1 MATSTIKRITTSVR
15 GTKAGQLWGVI
26 GAFLVIFIASI
37 FISPNFLTGYNLT
50 IMARDLAFLGI
61 MAIAQGLL
69 LLLGDIDVSIGAIA
83 GLCAVVCAKLLV
95 DASMNPVLAMVIG
108 LGVGALLGYING
120 VLITA
125 FNLNSLV
132 LTIGTQT
139 AFTGLNLL
147 VTQGRTIVG
156 LPEKVIFLGA
166 GSLFGVPVPVY
177 FLAAVFIIALF
188 LTMKTVFGR
197 KLYAVGNSHEAARIV
212 GIKENRVRIGA
223 YSLAGVF
230 AALAGILMA
239 FRLLSAQTAIGATWV
254 LPSIAAPVIGGIA
267 TTGGIG
273 SIAGALIGGAIMSV
287 IGNIIVL
294 GGVDVY
300 WQQVFNGVIVVLAI
314 ILDSLSRRLGRQK

>member
-1 MATSTIKRITTSVR
+1 MATSMLRRVTTSIR
-15 GTKAGQLWGVI
+15 GKKSGQLTGVI
-26 GAFLVIFIASI
+26 GAFALIFIASC

-50 IMARDLAFLGI
+50 IMARDLAFIGI
-61 MAIAQGLL
+61 VAIAQGLL

-83 GLCAVVCAKLLV
+83 GLCAVVTAKLLV
-95 DASMNPVLAMVIG
+95 DYTMNPVLAMAVG
-108 LGVGALLGYING
+108 LAAGALLGCING
-120 VLITA
+120 LLITA

-147 VTQGRTIVG
+147 VTRGRTITG
-156 LPEKVIFLGA
+156 LPEKVTFLGA
-166 GSLFGVPVPVY
+166 GSLFEIPMPVY
-177 FLAAVFIIALF
+177 FLVGVFAIALF
-188 LTMKTVFGR
+188 IATKTVLGR
-197 KLYAVGNSHEAARIV
+197 QLYAIGNSHEAARIV
-212 GIKENRVRIGA
+212 GIKEQKVRVIA

-230 AALAGILMA
+230 AGLAGILMG
-239 FRLLSAQTAIGATWV
+239 FRLLSAQTAIGQTWV

-273 SIAGALIGGAIMSV
+273 SIAGALFGGAIMGV

-314 ILDSLSRRLGRQK
+314 TLDSLSRRFGRRK